1 MGELED
7 LLHSGRLKKATIA
20 SDIVRKEFRA
30 ARSDLDSSRVS
41 LESGNTKWAT
51 IQAYFS
57 IFHGAR
63 ALIFQEGYREES
75 HSAMKRAL
83 KILFVDC
90 EKLPSSVLDTLERG
104 MNLREIADY
113 KEDFSEQSAHRLIQG
128 VAEAL
133 EIIEPL
139 IMR

>member
-1 MGELED
+1 
-7 LLHSGRLKKATIA
+7 
-20 SDIVRKEFRA
+20 
-30 ARSDLDSSRVS
+30 
-41 LESGNTKWAT
+41 
-51 IQAYFS
+51 
-57 IFHGAR
+57 
-63 ALIFQEGYREES
+63 
-75 HSAMKRAL
+75 MKRAL